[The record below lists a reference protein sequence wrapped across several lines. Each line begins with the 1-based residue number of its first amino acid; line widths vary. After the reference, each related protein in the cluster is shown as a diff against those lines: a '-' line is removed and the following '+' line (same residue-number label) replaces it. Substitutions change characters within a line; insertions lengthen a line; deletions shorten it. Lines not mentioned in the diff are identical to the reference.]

1 MGDHTIETSV
11 RKSGNFDPKRGRSNL
26 DRSATQRGLDV
37 CSPGCLKGVC
47 ELQDSRLSKGRTE
60 NLQAYGQSFCGLST
74 RHRDTRH
81 AGQ

>member
-26 DRSATQRGLDV
+26 DQSATQRGSDV

-60 NLQAYGQSFCGLST
+60 NLQAHGQAFYGRST
-74 RHRDTRH
+74 GHRDTRH